1 MGSVPCGGA
10 GGRGKETS
18 GLLLPGE
25 VAWETLETSEML
37 SSEPER
43 GVGLGAGGQEG
54 GTVTV

>member
-1 MGSVPCGGA
+1 MQGGGA

-43 GVGLGAGGQEG
+43 GVGLGAGGQEV